1 MNWEAMGAIGDL
13 VGGIAVVMSLVY
25 VGYQI
30 RQSSRQIELS
40 SRNIEASMYHETG
53 DAFSRWMSM
62 VAADELLADLFLRGL
77 GREELSQSE
86 TLRFHFLLNSLLLAY
101 ENNYH
106 QFEIGSVRR
115 DALADNLENLRRIL
129 TSPGGSHWWTRWA
142 PETLSPAFR
151 AAVDARLIGSEGRSV
166 RA

>member
-13 VGGIAVVMSLVY
+13 VGGIAVVLSLIY

-53 DAFSRWMSM
+53 DAFSRWMSL

-77 GREELSQSE
+77 AREDLSQSE
-86 TLRFHFLLNSLLLAY
+86 VLRFHFLLNSLLLAY

-129 TSPGGSHWWTRWA
+129 TPPGGSHWWTRWA

-151 AAVDARLIGSEGRSV
+151 AGVDARLLGEARRSLPT
-166 RA
+166 